1 MNEYIFI
8 NIVVLAVILLISQ
21 FIVWLAKKSGKHLSF
36 YKVFGIADVLWGAAI
51 LIIAVIEFITPG
63 GDLHGLFGTVMLLIF
78 EPGVIL
84 FLIVDIV
91 LYRKQLKKDTE
102 RENNRNMS

>member
-1 MNEYIFI
+1 MNEYVII
-8 NIVVLAVILLISQ
+8 NAVVLAILFLISKC
-21 FIVWLAKKSGKHLSF
+21 IVWVAKHLGKYLSL
-36 YKVFGIADVLWGAAI
+36 YKVFGIVDVFWGVAI
-51 LIIAVIEFITPG
+51 LIIAIVEYVMPG

-91 LYRKQLKKDTE
+91 LYRKQAKK
-102 RENNRNMS
+102 